1 MTLIKITRGSYGLYE
16 NNTVVAKTSK
26 DEPFEVSSSEAERLL
41 KLEVAEIVK
50 GITQNPVLTD
60 ENRNDDE
67 LLYNKSMN
75 MAALSQI
82 ALKFGI
88 DETLLKECKTKQQII
103 DLIDEKK
110 KADEE
115 DIGEKPNFG
124 NDDGVVG

>member
-16 NNTVVAKTSK
+16 NNAVVAKTSK

-50 GITQNPVLTD
+50 GITQNPVLAD

-75 MAALSQI
+75 MAALSQT

-115 DIGEKPNFG
+115 DIEEKPNFG